1 MRDLDETDLEI
12 LQLLAEDGRRPYSEI
27 AETVD
32 LSPPAVSDRIDR
44 LQDQGVI
51 RQFTVDIDRSKLRE
65 SAPVLLELNAD
76 PGAVDGVRESLA
88 DRPAVEHVFT
98 TANARLVVHANL
110 PEAIRS
116 WLVSTVDM
124 DVVRDYSVEPLE
136 SVDWRVTVAGTDFAI
151 DCAECGNTVTSEG
164 VTARVGDEVRQF
176 CCPSCEERYRERYE
190 ELASD
195 A

>member
-44 LQDQGVI
+44 LQEQGVI
-51 RQFTVDIDRSKLRE
+51 RQFTVDIDRSTLRE
-65 SAPVLLELNAD
+65 SAAVILDLEVEPD
-76 PGAVDGVRESLA
+76 RVDGVRESLA
-88 DRPAVEHVFT
+88 ERPAVEHVFT
-98 TANARLVVHANL
+98 TANARLVVHANV
-110 PEAIRS
+110 PEAVRS
-116 WLVSTVDM
+116 WLLSRVDM
-124 DVVRDYSVEPLE
+124 DAVRDYAVEPLE
-136 SVDWRVTVAGTDFAI
+136 SVDWRVTVGEADFAI
-151 DCAECGNTVTSEG
+151 DCVECGNTVTSEG
-164 VTARVGDEVRQF
+164 VTTRVGDELKQF
-176 CCPSCEERYRERYE
+176 CCPSCEERFREQYE